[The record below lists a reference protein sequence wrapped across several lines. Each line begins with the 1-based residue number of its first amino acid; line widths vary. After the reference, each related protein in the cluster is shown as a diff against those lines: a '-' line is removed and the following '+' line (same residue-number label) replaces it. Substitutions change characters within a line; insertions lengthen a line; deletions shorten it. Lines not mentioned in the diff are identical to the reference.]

1 MHKNWIIL
9 IVVIATCP
17 LSRADELSPSNKS
30 KKKASLRA
38 VIERLEARVS
48 ELSASLQQMKQTQR
62 SMILG
67 DSLLEANPFLLAE
80 ELDSEGTMRVEKTG
94 IIRDVRG
101 RRVGYWG
108 IDYSDTTR

>member
-1 MHKNWIIL
+1 
-9 IVVIATCP
+9 
-17 LSRADELSPSNKS
+17 
-30 KKKASLRA
+30 
-38 VIERLEARVS
+38 
-48 ELSASLQQMKQTQR
+48 
-62 SMILG
+62 MILG